1 MKNSFKSLK
10 FIYYLA
16 KFNPDNY
23 PEVDI
28 ENTIYSGLNN
38 EDIPLKKLTRKNK
51 VDQTAVVMFPGAS
64 ADAEEHP
71 GMLFLGSI
79 ICKLGFT

>member
-23 PEVDI
+23 PEVHI
-28 ENTIYSGLNN
+28 ENITYSGLNN
-38 EDIPLKKLTRKNK
+38 EDIPLKKLTR
-51 VDQTAVVMFPGAS
+51 
-64 ADAEEHP
+64 
-71 GMLFLGSI
+71 
-79 ICKLGFT
+79 